1 MTGWERDHVHPP
13 RSAWVI
19 VLEWC
24 LLGLLLGALVMA
36 QALLTGFGR

>member
-1 MTGWERDHVHPP
+1 MTAWERNPEPP
-13 RSAWVI
+13 RARWVV

-24 LLGLLLGALVMA
+24 LLGLLCGALVMA